1 MTDNLNLYKLKNE
14 AVIRNAIWSSLKQM
28 LSCQII
34 IDNVLFY
41 TQGIIFQ
48 IQTTHNLTHIHI
60 HSIIWFISITIT
72 KKGLSL
78 TLMV

>member
-1 MTDNLNLYKLKNE
+1 MMTNNLNPYWLKNE

-48 IQTTHNLTHIHI
+48 IQTTHNLTHAHT
-60 HSIIWFISITIT
+60 HTHTHTPSPSFDSY
-72 KKGLSL
+72 L
-78 TLMV
+78 